1 MSKPPASPSPP
12 SLPLTLPLRGSRLI
26 EASAGTGK
34 TWTIAA
40 LAVRL
45 VLGHGRSAE
54 QAPLRPFLPS
64 EILVMTFTRA
74 ATRELA
80 DRIRHRL
87 AEAAR
92 CFAAEEGSA
101 QDCGDDFLQA
111 LRADYPVGPVRRE
124 AAWRLAAAAEAMDD
138 AAIHTIDAWCHR
150 MLREHAFDSG
160 QFGDEQLDSDESDL
174 ITQAVRDWWR
184 CEVYPCSD
192 AQLALLGRVWT
203 DVSACERDLASLLPL
218 VALLPPAVSLDEG
231 EPAGVLGLL
240 TAWHQQ
246 LQALTAG
253 GAMQAVVLR
262 AWLKAQADGPGG
274 SPFHAGRLKIADAQ
288 GWLDALERWCA
299 DPVEEHLPTEIW
311 DRLSRLTPQGLQERL
326 KKDRSA
332 EPPPASAWLRNLLEQ
347 RVSAE
352 PRTAIRIAAT
362 HQVAS
367 RLEALKRRAGRIGFA
382 DLLARL
388 DAALRGPQGTTLRQ
402 RIVAQAPVVLIDEFQ
417 DTSLTQ
423 MRLFERLYPPQSL
436 DAEGLTLL
444 LIGDPKQSIYAFRGA
459 DINSY
464 LRARAATAPR
474 HHALGTNHRSEAALV
489 GAVNALFVR
498 AEREAPGG
506 AFAWRGT
513 DGGAIPFVP
522 VAAQGRSQRWVAGS
536 RQQPAPVL
544 TVGVSE
550 EVHDAGSARRLAAR
564 WAARALLARLA
575 EPNAGFSDTVD
586 GTFQRLAPRDIAV
599 LVHSRREAE
608 LMRRE
613 LLRLGVRSVYLSDQ
627 DSVMD
632 SAEAADLL
640 LWLRA
645 LAHPADPELA
655 RAAWAGG
662 TFGEPLPR
670 LAAWLQDDERWD
682 DCLNLLR
689 RLGSA
694 WQRQGVL
701 AMLRLTLHERGLP
714 ARWLAEPGG
723 ERRLTNVLHLGELL
737 QLASRELDGV
747 PALLR
752 WFEMQIE
759 TAREGQQ
766 GTTAEE
772 QIVRL
777 ESEAD
782 LVRIVTIHKSK
793 GLEYPLV
800 FLPFA
805 GLERNHRID
814 VRRPLVLAD
823 EARLE
828 GERRVSF
835 APDESERQQ
844 AEDERLR
851 EQLRLLYVAL
861 TRPRHA
867 LWIGVVSKG
876 QFDTTALAHLLQRA
890 DMPAPP
896 GETGL
901 GERFESLWAEAI
913 AAGEVAIETIDAEGL
928 KAPMSPGALQSVE
941 AALRPG
947 PGYAGRFERD
957 WSIGSFSA
965 WVRDL
970 PREVHQPPLDPLRIE
985 ALREE
990 WQQGAAEEEAADR
1003 GLRRTGSTALRHRF
1017 PHGPRAGRFLHELL
1031 QDLAER
1037 GFDQVRHPALATRL
1051 QRRWTVEALPGA
1063 AALTATLATRDESGA
1078 TVLGQEL
1085 QRWLAEVAEA
1095 PLPGGGTLATAQQCL
1110 AEMEFWMPAQRVPT
1124 AAIDA
1129 LCRAAWWP
1137 GVARPAL
1144 AERWQQGLMMGF
1156 ADLVFEQ
1163 DGRYWVLDYKSN
1175 RLGDDDAAYT
1185 DEALRQAVLG
1195 HRYDVQAA
1203 LYLLALHRL
1212 LRQRFGASYTPQRQ
1226 LGGALLMFVRG
1237 LQGPAGGLV
1246 ALPADSGWLDE
1257 LDATLGVGEAEA

>member
-1 MSKPPASPSPP
+1 MSAASSPI
-12 SLPLTLPLRGSRLI
+12 LPLTLPLRGSRLI

-40 LAVRL
+40 LVVRL

-54 QAPLRPFLPS
+54 QAPSRPFLPS

-80 DRIRHRL
+80 DRIRSRL

-101 QDCGDDFLQA
+101 QDSGDDFLQA

-174 ITQAVRDWWR
+174 IAQAVRDWWR
-184 CEVYPCSD
+184 CEVYPRGD
-192 AQLALLGRVWT
+192 AELALLGRVWA
-203 DVSACERDLASLLPL
+203 DVGVCERDLTLLLPL
-218 VALLPPAVSLDEG
+218 LPWMDPLADDATTPTAE
-231 EPAGVLGLL
+231 AGV
-240 TAWHQQ
+240 
-246 LQALTAG
+246 
-253 GAMQAVVLR
+253 GAMLR
-262 AWLKAQADGPGG
+262 FWHEQLLALADAGAALRVRDLRSWLVAQVEAPAG
-274 SPFHAGRLKIADAQ
+274 SPFHGGRLRLA
-288 GWLDALERWCA
+288 DALEWLEALSAWCA
-299 DPVEEHLPTEIW
+299 DPIGAELSAEIW
-311 DRLSRLTPQGLQERL
+311 TRLERLTPDGLIERL
-326 KKDRSA
+326 KKGRSA
-332 EPPPASAWLRNLLEQ
+332 EPPPASAWLHQLLTQ
-347 RVSAE
+347 RAGLD
-352 PRTAIRIAAT
+352 PRSAIRLAAT
-362 HQVAS
+362 RQVAQ
-367 RLEALKRRAGRIGFA
+367 RIETLKRRAGRIGFA
-382 DLLARL
+382 DLLSRL
-388 DAALRGPQGTTLRQ
+388 DAALHGPQGEGLRQ

-417 DTSLTQ
+417 DTSLAQ
-423 MRLFERLYPPQSL
+423 MRLFERLYPPQGL

-444 LIGDPKQSIYAFRGA
+444 LIGDPKQSIYGFRGA
-459 DINSY
+459 DIGSY

-474 HHALGTNHRSEAALV
+474 HHALGTNHRSDAALV
-489 GAVNALFVR
+489 DVVNRLFES

-506 AFAWRGT
+506 AFAWGGT
-513 DGGAIPFVP
+513 EGAAIPFVP
-522 VAAQGRSQRWVAGS
+522 VAAQGRSQRWVGGAA
-536 RQQPAPVL
+536 RRPAPVL
-544 TVGVSE
+544 TLGLSE
-550 EVHDAGSARRLAAR
+550 AVHDAETARRLAAR
-564 WAARALLARLA
+564 WAARALVERLA
-575 EPNAGFSDTVD
+575 DPGAGFVEGED
-586 GTFQRLAPRDIAV
+586 GRFQRLAPRDIAV

-613 LLRLGVRSVYLSDQ
+613 LLRHGVRSVYLSDQ
-627 DSVMD
+627 DSVMA
-632 SAEAADLL
+632 STEATDLL

-645 LAHPADPELA
+645 LAHPTDPELA

-662 TFGEPLPR
+662 ALGEPLPR

-689 RLGSA
+689 RLAGV
-694 WQRQGVL
+694 WMRQGVL
-701 AMLRLTLHERGLP
+701 AMLRMTLHERGLP

-737 QLASRELDGV
+737 QLASRELDGA

-752 WFEMQIE
+752 WFEGQIE
-759 TAREGQQ
+759 TALRGEGIA
-766 GTTAEE
+766 AEE

-805 GLERNHRID
+805 GLGRQRRHERS
-814 VRRPLVLAD
+814 RPLVLSDASQPGGGRRVRFDAD
-823 EARLE
+823 EAELL
-828 GERRVSF
+828 
-835 APDESERQQ
+835 Q
-844 AEDERLR
+844 AEAEQRR

-867 LWIGVVSKG
+867 LWIGVVSRG
-876 QFDTTALAHLLQRA
+876 QFATTALAHLLQRA
-890 DMPAPP
+890 GSSGPP
-896 GETGL
+896 DESGL
-901 GERFESLWAEAI
+901 TQRFESLWAEAI
-913 AAGEVAIETIDAEGL
+913 AAGQARIEGIEAGILKPAVARDLAGPSDTAEV
-928 KAPMSPGALQSVE
+928 
-941 AALRPG
+941 ALRPL
-947 PGYAGRFERD
+947 PAYTGRFERD

-970 PREVHQPPLDPLRIE
+970 PREVHQPPLAPLRIE

-990 WQQGAAEEEAADR
+990 WQQAPIEALTEAHAPR
-1003 GLRRTGSTALRHRF
+1003 NGPQALRHRF
-1017 PHGPRAGRFLHELL
+1017 AQGPRAGSFLHELL

-1037 GFDQVRHPALATRL
+1037 GFGQLRHPAAAARL
-1051 QRRWTVEALPGA
+1051 QRRWAIEALPG
-1063 AALTATLATRDESGA
+1063 LGEGA
-1078 TVLGQEL
+1078 EAQARSLEL
-1085 QRWLAEVAEA
+1085 QQWLIEVIEA
-1095 PLPGGGTLATAQQCL
+1095 PLPGGGSLEQVSQRL
-1110 AEMEFWMPAQRVPT
+1110 AEMEFWMPAHQIALPEV
-1124 AAIDA
+1124 DA
-1129 LCRAAWWP
+1129 LCRRAWWP
-1137 GVARPAL
+1137 QATRPAL
-1144 AERWQQGLMMGF
+1144 SERHQQGLMMGF

-1163 DGRYWVLDYKSN
+1163 GGRYWVLDYKSN

-1185 DEALRQAVLG
+1185 EAALRQAVLN

-1212 LRQRFGASYTPQRQ
+1212 LRQRFGAAYEPQRQ
-1226 LGGALLMFVRG
+1226 LGGALLMFLRG

-1246 ALPADSGWLDE
+1246 HLPADEDWLDE
-1257 LDATLGVGEAEA
+1257 LDDTLGLGEAQA

>member
-1 MSKPPASPSPP
+1 MSTLPS
-12 SLPLTLPLRGSRLI
+12 SLTLPLTLPLRGSRLI

-40 LAVRL
+40 LVVRL

-80 DRIRHRL
+80 DRIRNRL

-101 QDCGDDFLQA
+101 QDSGDDFLRA
-111 LRADYPVGPVRRE
+111 LRADYPIGTTRRE

-160 QFGDEQLDSDESDL
+160 QFGDEQLDSDESGL
-174 ITQAVRDWWR
+174 IAQAVRDWWR

-192 AQLALLGRVWT
+192 AQLALLGRVWA
-203 DVSACERDLASLLPL
+203 DVSACEQDLSGLLPL
-218 VALLPPAVSLDEG
+218 VPLLDPAAAEPSLPDRLDAYLGSLHALCEGQSGWVVALRQWLEARFAVAADNPFNANRLRLDTIRKRLEGLSLWMDDPLAEDPPLPKDLELLTPDGLRDRLKKGRSVDLPPQSE
-231 EPAGVLGLL
+231 
-240 TAWHQQ
+240 
-246 LQALTAG
+246 ALA
-253 GAMQAVVLR
+253 Q
-262 AWLKAQADGPGG
+262 WL
-274 SPFHAGRLKIADAQ
+274 
-288 GWLDALERWCA
+288 
-299 DPVEEHLPTEIW
+299 
-311 DRLSRLTPQGLQERL
+311 ERL
-326 KKDRSA
+326 KALPDI
-332 EPPPASAWLRNLLEQ
+332 E
-347 RVSAE
+347 VSL
-352 PRTAIRIAAT
+352 RIAAA

-367 RLEALKRRAGRIGFA
+367 RLEGLKRRAGRIGFA

-388 DAALRGPQGTTLRQ
+388 DVALRGPQGATLRQ

-423 MRLFERLYPPQSL
+423 MRLFERLYPPESL

-459 DINSY
+459 DIHSY

-489 GAVNALFVR
+489 GAVNTLFER

-506 AFAWRGT
+506 AFAWRGA
-513 DGGAIPFVP
+513 DGAAIPFEP
-522 VAAQGRSQRWVAGS
+522 VAAQGRSSRWVAGPG
-536 RQQPAPVL
+536 RQPAPVL

-550 EVHDAGSARRLAAR
+550 EVHDANTARRLAAR
-564 WAARALLARLA
+564 WAARVLVARLA
-575 EPNAGFSDTVD
+575 EPDAGFADPVED
-586 GTFQRLAPRDIAV
+586 RFQRLAPRDIAV

-608 LMRRE
+608 LMRTE
-613 LLRLGVRSVYLSDQ
+613 LLRQGVRSVYLSDQ

-640 LWLRA
+640 LWLRT

-670 LAAWLQDDERWD
+670 LAAWLRDDERWD

-689 RLGSA
+689 RLGGV

-752 WFEMQIE
+752 WFEMQIQATQE
-759 TAREGQQ
+759 

-805 GLERNHRID
+805 GIERSVRSD
-814 VRRPLVLAD
+814 SRRPLVLAD
-823 EARLE
+823 ETLPEA
-828 GERRVSF
+828 GRRVCF
-835 APDESERQQ
+835 APDEADRQQ
-844 AEDERLR
+844 AEGERQR

-876 QFDTTALAHLLQRA
+876 KFATTALAHLLQRA

-896 GETGL
+896 DEAGL
-901 GERFESLWAEAI
+901 GERFEALWADSI
-913 AAGEVAIETIDAEGL
+913 AAGEVAVERIDAESVF
-928 KAPMSPGALQSVE
+928 KAPMLLWSPENSAPALQPVP
-941 AALRPG
+941 AYP
-947 PGYAGRFERD
+947 GRFERD

-990 WQQGAAEEEAADR
+990 WQQGSPDDDEGSEARLA
-1003 GLRRTGSTALRHRF
+1003 LRRSGSTALRHRF

-1037 GFDQVRHPALATRL
+1037 GFGQIRQPSMVARL
-1051 QRRWTVEALPGA
+1051 QRRLAAEALPGA
-1063 AALTATLATRDESGA
+1063 ETLAAALAVGEESGSA
-1078 TVLGQEL
+1078 ALALAL
-1085 QRWLAEVAEA
+1085 QGWLTEVAEA
-1095 PLPGGGTLATAQQCL
+1095 PLPGGGTLAGVSQRL

-1124 AAIDA
+1124 TEVDA
-1129 LCRAAWWP
+1129 LCCTAWWP
-1137 GVARPAL
+1137 EVARPAL

-1163 DGRYWVLDYKSN
+1163 GGRYWVLDYKSN

-1185 DEALRQAVLG
+1185 DEALRQAVLA

-1212 LRQRFGASYTPQRQ
+1212 LRQRFGAAYEPEHQ
-1226 LGGALLMFVRG
+1226 LGGALLMFLRG

-1246 ALPADSGWLDE
+1246 TLPADPRWLDQ
-1257 LDATLGVGEAEA
+1257 LDATLGEGEAEA